1 MPRGG
6 EAVGSGFMPG
16 PTTVGTGSPKLI
28 DVELSVPDP
37 PADLDLRGGPRIPV
51 LGHVT
56 PRGTI
61 VIGSWRRAVLRFVAL
76 LIALWF
82 IVSADFDSD
91 APWMIAYAAVMVVVI
106 SVAGSLSTVLTWRVP
121 RRWRA
126 VLCVGYIALSFVMW
140 PVLTWE
146 VCVLWIF
153 AAIVVG
159 VSMYTTAVTG
169 GLTFLLAA
177 LAIAFEYADGRRG
190 LELVWIPTILVTV
203 SLMMSAFSRQA
214 ASIVQLQQ
222 TRHELAQ
229 LAVAEERGRVARD
242 MHDILGHSLTAI
254 AVKSELAGMLID
266 ADDAQKAR
274 DETAAVEQLARAA
287 LADVRT
293 TVAGYRGTSV
303 AAELAN
309 ARSVLTSAGIEA
321 EFPAT
326 VEALPA
332 DDRELAGWLV
342 REGVTNVLRH
352 SNARACRIVVEA
364 DRVEVADDGRGPG
377 TESPSPSSPG
387 NGLRGLRERAEAA
400 GWRVETGRSELG
412 GFRLG
417 MIRGATDRGT
427 GSGRREAADDQERPR

>member
-1 MPRGG
+1 M
-6 EAVGSGFMPG
+6 S
-16 PTTVGTGSPKLI
+16 SKLI
-28 DVELSVPDP
+28 DLEVPVPEP
-37 PADLDLRGGPRIPV
+37 PADLDLRSGPRIPV
-51 LGHVT
+51 LGNVT

-61 VIGSWRRAVLRFVAL
+61 VFGGGRRSIVRFLAI
-76 LIALWF
+76 LISLTF
-82 IVSADFDSD
+82 VVSADFHSNV
-91 APWMIAYAAVMVVVI
+91 PWLIAYAAVMVIVI
-106 SVAGSLSTVLTWRVP
+106 AAAGSVAAGFTWRVP
-121 RRWRA
+121 RRLRLA
-126 VLCVGYIALSFVMW
+126 VCAGYLALPFSMW
-140 PVLTWE
+140 PVLQWNI
-146 VCVLWIF
+146 CILWIF

-169 GLTFLLAA
+169 FLTF
-177 LAIAFEYADGRRG
+177 AIAVLAFAFQYAGGERG
-190 LELVWIPTILVTV
+190 VELVWLPAIVASV

-229 LAVAEERGRVARD
+229 LAVAQERGRVARD

-254 AVKSELAGMLID
+254 AVKAELTGMLID
-266 ADDAQKAR
+266 ANDAAKAR
-274 DETAAVEQLARAA
+274 EEAGAVEQLARAA

-321 EFPAT
+321 EFPTT

-352 SNARACRIVVEA
+352 SNARICRIVLEA
-364 DRVEVADDGRGPG
+364 DRVEVADDGRGPARV
-377 TESPSPSSPG
+377 PVPQSSLG
-387 NGLRGLRERAEAA
+387 NGLRGLRERAEMA
-400 GWRVETGRSELG
+400 GWQIETGRSELG
-412 GFRLG
+412 GFRLC
-417 MIRGATDRGT
+417 MIRGATYPGT
-427 GSGRREAADDQERPR
+427 APGLDGRDSGNDEQAESA

>member
-1 MPRGG
+1 M
-6 EAVGSGFMPG
+6 AAN
-16 PTTVGTGSPKLI
+16 LI
-28 DVELSVPDP
+28 ALNVPVPEP
-37 PADLDLRGGPRIPV
+37 PADLDLRSGPRIPV
-51 LGHVT
+51 LGNVT
-56 PRGTI
+56 PEGTI
-61 VIGSWRRAVLRFVAL
+61 VFGGGRRSFVRFAAVLASMSLIVA
-76 LIALWF
+76 
-82 IVSADFDSD
+82 ADSHTDE
-91 APWMIAYAAVMVVVI
+91 PWLIAYAAVMVVVI
-106 SVAGSLSTVLTWRVP
+106 SVAGSLATALTWLAH
-121 RRWRA
+121 RRLRI
-126 VLCVGYIALSFVMW
+126 LICIGYFALSFVMW
-140 PVLTWE
+140 PVLHWTI
-146 VCVLWIF
+146 CILWIF
-153 AAIVVG
+153 ASIVIG
-159 VSMYTTAVTG
+159 VSMFTSGVTG
-169 GLTFLLAA
+169 VLTLLLAL
-177 LAIAFEYADGRRG
+177 LAVAFQYAGGERG
-190 LELVWIPTILVTV
+190 LAVVWIPAILASV

-254 AVKSELAGMLID
+254 AVKAELAGMLID
-266 ADDAQKAR
+266 GDDTAKAR

-293 TVAGYRGTSV
+293 TVAGYRGISV

-352 SNARACRIVVEA
+352 SNARICRIVVEA
-364 DRVEVADDGRGPG
+364 DRVEVVDDGRGPATG
-377 TESPSPSSPG
+377 STPELSSG

-400 GWRVETGRSELG
+400 GWHVETGRSDLG
-412 GFRLG
+412 GFRLS
-417 MIRGATDRGT
+417 MIREATSPAAGAGPQ
-427 GSGRREAADDQERPR
+427 GRDGANGDQEKRA